1 MLRPLPAICVTG
13 VKKTFYSV
21 VAVNDV
27 SFDIE
32 AGEIFGLLGPN
43 GAGKTTLL
51 RLIMD
56 IFRPDSGTITILGH
70 HFSEKDK
77 TRIGYLP
84 EERGLYMRQ
93 SVQSVVEYLAELKGV
108 SKTQA
113 RANTL
118 AWLERLGMLDV
129 RARRIQELSKGN
141 QQKIQ
146 FIATVAADPEVLI
159 LDEPFTGLDPINTR
173 EIIDAIQEQS
183 LRGKTII
190 LSTHQMSLVESL
202 CRRVFMIHRGRQV
215 LYGSLDDIQRQHSD
229 HSVIVRSN
237 ANYEDSPW
245 TSEILSGGRGVK
257 LFLKEGERTR
267 DVLSWLANT
276 GAEVDSIETTRI
288 PLEEIFVRVAKSIPR
303 PQDVAEPVGN
313 D

>member
-1 MLRPLPAICVTG
+1 MLCSLPAVRVSCVR
-13 VKKTFYSV
+13 KTFHSV
-21 VAVNDV
+21 VAVHDV

-56 IFRPDSGTITILGH
+56 IFRPDSGTITVLGH
-70 HFSEKDK
+70 HFDENDK
-77 TRIGYLP
+77 KRIGYLP
-84 EERGLYMRQ
+84 EERGLYLRQ
-93 SVQSVVEYLAELKGV
+93 TVQSVIEYLVELKGIP
-108 SKTQA
+108 KARA

-118 AWLERLGMLDV
+118 GWLERLGMMDA
-129 RARRIQELSKGN
+129 RTRRIQELSKGN

-173 EIIDAIQEQS
+173 DIIDAIQELS

-215 LYGSLDDIQRQHSD
+215 LYGNIESIQQQHSD
-229 HSVIVRSN
+229 HSVTVRSN
-237 ANYEDSPW
+237 ANYNDSPW
-245 TSEILSGGRGVK
+245 MTETLPNGRGTK
-257 LFLKEGERTR
+257 ILLGDRECTR
-267 DVLSWLANT
+267 DVLSWLVAT
-276 GAEVDSIETTRI
+276 GTEVESFEKTRI
-288 PLEEIFVRVAKSIPR
+288 PLEDIFVKLAKSIPES
-303 PQDVAEPVGN
+303 QDRSAN
-313 D
+313 TR